1 MRTDTTP
8 MPVPHIVAALAGRA
22 ATPGERLRRALL
34 TCGVLSSVYYLAINV
49 YVPLQWEG
57 YSLASQVISE
67 LSAIDAPTR
76 PLWVW
81 LGIPY
86 TVLVIAF
93 GLGVWRSAGAD
104 RRLRMVGGLLV
115 ANVIVGAFWPP
126 MHQRGVEPTL
136 TDALHIAWSVAW
148 LLVMLLAMGF
158 AAAALGSRFRLYTF
172 ATLAAFLVF
181 GGLTAIDG
189 LNVAANLLTPWIGLW
204 ERINIGAGMLWLAVL
219 AIALLRVEAHAP
231 LTPQPLESGM
241 AAP

>member
-1 MRTDTTP
+1 MPTETTP
-8 MPVPHIVAALAGRA
+8 IPAARELSPPPEAVATSRE
-22 ATPGERLRRALL
+22 TLRRALL

-76 PLWVW
+76 SLWVW
-81 LGIPY
+81 LSIPY
-86 TVLVIAF
+86 TLLVMAL
-93 GLGVWRSAGAD
+93 GMGVWMSAGPD
-104 RRLRMVGGLLV
+104 RRPRIVGGLLV

-148 LLVMLLAMGF
+148 LVVMLLAMGF
-158 AAAALGSRFRLYTF
+158 AAAALGRRFRLYTY

-181 GGLTAIDG
+181 GTLTAIDG
-189 LNVAANLLTPWIGLW
+189 PNVAADLPTPWIGLW
-204 ERINIGAGMLWLAVL
+204 ERINIGVGMLWLAVL
-219 AIALLRVEAHAP
+219 AIALLRGKAYENVVR
-231 LTPQPLESGM
+231 
-241 AAP
+241 